1 MIQQVRVEREDAQ
14 GRVRAFWQKNKNAD
28 HWHHADMFELI
39 ACLRKPLL
47 EIPSNVSEMFQAKS
61 LVAA

>member
-1 MIQQVRVEREDAQ
+1 
-14 GRVRAFWQKNKNAD
+14 
-28 HWHHADMFELI
+28 MFELI